1 VSYYLKIKYIT
12 QKITTIKIPK
22 TVNHFAASVCINL
35 LNVSPNLKD
44 RYETMKN
51 LKPLDIKQMKTNM
64 NKLKPI
70 IPLVIVNTLNGR
82 GVKPARNKVASQ
94 I

>member
-1 VSYYLKIKYIT
+1 
-12 QKITTIKIPK
+12 
-22 TVNHFAASVCINL
+22 
-35 LNVSPNLKD
+35 
-44 RYETMKN
+44 MKN
-51 LKPLDIKQMKTNM
+51 LKPLENRQIKRNM

-70 IPLVIVNTLNGR
+70 MPLVIVNTLNGS

>member
-1 VSYYLKIKYIT
+1 
-12 QKITTIKIPK
+12 
-22 TVNHFAASVCINL
+22 
-35 LNVSPNLKD
+35 
-44 RYETMKN
+44 MKN
-51 LKPLDIKQMKTNM
+51 LKPLENRQIIRNM

-82 GVKPARNKVASQ
+82 GVKPARNKVANQ

>member
-1 VSYYLKIKYIT
+1 
-12 QKITTIKIPK
+12 
-22 TVNHFAASVCINL
+22 
-35 LNVSPNLKD
+35 
-44 RYETMKN
+44 MKN
-51 LKPLDIKQMKTNM
+51 LKPLDIKHIKKNT

-82 GVKPARNKVASQ
+82 GVKPARNKVANQ

>member
-1 VSYYLKIKYIT
+1 
-12 QKITTIKIPK
+12 
-22 TVNHFAASVCINL
+22 
-35 LNVSPNLKD
+35 
-44 RYETMKN
+44 MKN
-51 LKPLDIKQMKTNM
+51 LKPLDNRQIMKNM

-82 GVKPARNKVASQ
+82 GVNPARNKVANH